1 MNRSKTSGF
10 TVVELLVTIVV
21 SSIMIGSAALALI
34 SQQHLSQR
42 DRDLVVANS
51 YVEQKVEALRS
62 IGFLG
67 LSIGTTNI
75 TAEMPSELNSPR
87 SGSLQISSYSAS
99 IKQVDISITYNDQG
113 TSRTYS
119 YTTYIGELGVGQY

>member
-1 MNRSKTSGF
+1 M
-10 TVVELLVTIVV
+10 TIVV
-21 SSIMIGSAALALI
+21 GSIMIGSAALALI